1 VQAGNDPVGVNRD
14 PAKDEIIKMVPDNAY
29 NAFSFAAARQSEA

>member
-14 PAKDEIIKMVPDNAY
+14 PARDEMIKMIPENAY
-29 NAFSFAAARQSEA
+29 DAFSFAAARQQNG